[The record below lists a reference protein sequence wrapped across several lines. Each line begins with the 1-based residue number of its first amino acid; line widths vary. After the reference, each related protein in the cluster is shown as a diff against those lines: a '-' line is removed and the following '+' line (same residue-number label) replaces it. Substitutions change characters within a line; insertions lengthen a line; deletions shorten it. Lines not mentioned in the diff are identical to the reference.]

1 MSKRATASP
10 KEAEEQRVVARKRS
24 AARRAAYTP
33 DELERQCASARQ
45 RKQLRKSG
53 KHQQETVK
61 TKVQESNDFEW
72 PKPIDIEQAAE
83 NERASYIPDPLINT
97 SEFNN
102 TTVIPIISS
111 AVLDFNGTK
120 VSSDEVAEHL
130 LERIKTQAPKKNTR
144 KRHRAKL

>member
-1 MSKRATASP
+1 MSKRATVSP

-33 DELERQCASARQ
+33 DELEHQRASARQ

-72 PKPIDIEQAAE
+72 PKPIDIE
-83 NERASYIPDPLINT
+83 
-97 SEFNN
+97 
-102 TTVIPIISS
+102 
-111 AVLDFNGTK
+111 
-120 VSSDEVAEHL
+120 
-130 LERIKTQAPKKNTR
+130 
-144 KRHRAKL
+144 

>member
-72 PKPIDIEQAAE
+72 PKPIDIE
-83 NERASYIPDPLINT
+83 R
-97 SEFNN
+97 
-102 TTVIPIISS
+102 
-111 AVLDFNGTK
+111 
-120 VSSDEVAEHL
+120 
-130 LERIKTQAPKKNTR
+130 KKNCL
-144 KRHRAKL
+144 KDFIQHMSMSSLQEGVCGICNIQMLNQQ